1 MLHVLVPP
9 PAVRGD
15 RISHLPS
22 VARIPPAA
30 RGRLAFRKSPRR
42 DNRHPVGTLCEGGS
56 GAPDA
61 LSHRRKG
68 KPRPGAGRLRSN
80 AISETRA
87 PYAVP
92 NRLATLAL
100 ILLYRSTVRQ
110 SRLVT
115 RLHRGTRGGPA
126 ARARLVPAAPST
138 RCAST
143 YGRVRQESTVVYTAT
158 SASSLA
164 VSARPPIS
172 AVSIF
177 ARAGSPISAATEAM
191 MGPSFIVR

>member
-1 MLHVLVPP
+1 MTVSREGSSMLHVLVPP

-30 RGRLAFRKSPRR
+30 PGRLAFRKSPRR

-80 AISETRA
+80 AISVTRA

-100 ILLYRSTVRQ
+100 LVSLYSATVA
-110 SRLVT
+110 SRHQTSPRDAGRPRGARTPRPCCFLDPVRVHVT
-115 RLHRGTRGGPA
+115 
-126 ARARLVPAAPST
+126 
-138 RCAST
+138 
-143 YGRVRQESTVVYTAT
+143 GRVRQESTVVY
-158 SASSLA
+158 
-164 VSARPPIS
+164 R
-172 AVSIF
+172 
-177 ARAGSPISAATEAM
+177 
-191 MGPSFIVR
+191 VRTRSVR

>member
-1 MLHVLVPP
+1 MTVSREGSSMLHVLVPR

-68 KPRPGAGRLRSN
+68 KPRRERDGSG
-80 AISETRA
+80 
-87 PYAVP
+87 
-92 NRLATLAL
+92 
-100 ILLYRSTVRQ
+100 
-110 SRLVT
+110 VT
-115 RLHRGTRGGPA
+115 P
-126 ARARLVPAAPST
+126 
-138 RCAST
+138 
-143 YGRVRQESTVVYTAT
+143 
-158 SASSLA
+158 
-164 VSARPPIS
+164 
-172 AVSIF
+172 
-177 ARAGSPISAATEAM
+177 
-191 MGPSFIVR
+191 

>member
-1 MLHVLVPP
+1 MTVSREGSSMLHVLVPR

-80 AISETRA
+80 AISVTRA

-100 ILLYRSTVRQ
+100 LVSLYSATVA
-110 SRLVT
+110 SRHQT
-115 RLHRGTRGGPA
+115 SPRDAGRPRG
-126 ARARLVPAAPST
+126 ARTPRPCCSLDPV
-138 RCAST
+138 
-143 YGRVRQESTVVYTAT
+143 RVHVW
-158 SASSLA
+158 
-164 VSARPPIS
+164 
-172 AVSIF
+172 
-177 ARAGSPISAATEAM
+177 
-191 MGPSFIVR
+191 